1 MRKFKKTLDHLIE
14 ANPEGNDFLCS
25 LDYKKYASILN
36 FTYKGFDIVC
46 SSKVPKDGLYFL
58 KYSLS

>member
-46 SSKVPKDGLYFL
+46 SDKVPKD
-58 KYSLS
+58 